1 MLLLDYSLQVS
12 ISVALLFYFFK
23 ILLSSPAQP
32 PGRLRLA
39 VCPLQTTE
47 LRGERPHRPRLRLII
62 PRPTVVYVLLQS
74 PHIPVAV

>member
-1 MLLLDYSLQVS
+1 MFLLDYSLQVN

-23 ILLSSPAQP
+23 VLLSPAQP

-39 VCPLQTTE
+39 VCPLQTIE

-74 PHIPVAV
+74 PHIPAAV